1 MSNVYF
7 LVPETTESLLE
18 RVRKLKQQL
27 ADSRASIVRFNADVR
42 ANLAELFDQVETT
55 GVEIQRQRAK
65 SHAKPDFGDFIS
77 DILDESPSST
87 KEVSASVKSIYAK
100 IANICHPDK
109 TSNLQLHALFV
120 SANKAK
126 QADDLDILLTLYDQV
141 LEALS
146 DDNILSPDAAASV
159 NIDGLAA
166 QVDRLISELAQVL
179 ASREFHLATQY
190 TENRQATLRLV
201 EFNLKRQHLEMR
213 NQLLQMELQNIQAEY
228 TDVDQSITL
237 NLSPN

>member
-1 MSNVYF
+1 MSNVFF

-27 ADSRASIVRFNADVR
+27 ADSRMIIGRFNADVR
-42 ANLAELFDQVETT
+42 SNLAELFDQVETT
-55 GVEIQRQRAK
+55 GVEIQRKRSK
-65 SHAKPDFGDFIS
+65 HFKPDFSDFVS
-77 DILDESPSST
+77 DILQDEPTSNR
-87 KEVSASVKSIYAK
+87 EVSASVKSVYAK

-109 TSNLQLHALFV
+109 TANASLHALFV

-126 QADDLDILLTLYDQV
+126 QSDDLDGLLTLYDQV
-141 LEALS
+141 LSALS
-146 DDNILSPDAAASV
+146 EDNILSPDAAASV

-166 QVDRLISELAQVL
+166 QVDRLSAELAQIL
-179 ASREFHLATQY
+179 SSREFVLAKQY
-190 TENRQATLRLV
+190 DENQPAVLRLV

-213 NQLLQMELQNIQAEY
+213 NQLLQMELQSIRDEY
-228 TDVDQSITL
+228 HDVDQSVTL